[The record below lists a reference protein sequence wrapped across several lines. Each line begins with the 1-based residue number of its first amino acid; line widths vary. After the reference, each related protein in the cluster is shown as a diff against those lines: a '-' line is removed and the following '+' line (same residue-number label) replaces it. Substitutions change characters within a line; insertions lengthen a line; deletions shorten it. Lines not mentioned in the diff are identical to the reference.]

1 MPNVELKERATFS
14 IDAAVKETL
23 EQHIPKSKRSAFVEQ
38 AIAEALRLEAVKGL
52 KQTLDSISGASK
64 GGEDSVEILRRLRRN
79 RENHLAERHGHDR

>member
-23 EQHIPKSKRSAFVEQ
+23 DRQIPKSKRSAFVEQ
-38 AIAEALRLEAVKGL
+38 AIAEALRLEAVKNL
-52 KQTLDSISGASK
+52 KETLDSISGSSK

-79 RENHLAERHGHDR
+79 RENYLAERHGSDL